1 MKIGLFTDSYY
12 PQINGVATSVHVLKQ
27 QLEADGHRVYVF
39 TTTDPLADRHAE
51 VRQGVF
57 RMRSIPVMSERR
69 LGVWYSPRM
78 VHFFT
83 QLDLDLVHT
92 HTEFSLGIFGR
103 TVARL
108 LNVPLVHTYHTIYE
122 EYTHFVIPIQAFGG
136 LARRL
141 ARQFSTSVCNIADRV
156 IVPTAKVR
164 RLLRSYGVYRPI
176 AVIPTGLRLD
186 RFLPA
191 AGDKELR
198 EKMRAELGYGPDD
211 LLAVSVGRVSRE
223 KGLDVLLEAFKQAV
237 AVCPRL
243 YLLVVGSGPDAQEIQ
258 ELSRTL
264 GLEKRVQFVGAKPW
278 DEIGRWYR
286 VGDVFVSASR
296 SETQGLTYIEA
307 LASGLPVLAR
317 SDAVLEGV
325 VDTGVNGWQWD
336 EIPDFVDRCRQ
347 LETLDQADWAAYSQ
361 AALEKAERYSVER
374 YAADVA
380 SIYQQLLDVKEP
392 GRTLIR
398 KLEGAKLDARLL
410 ALSRPLSMSASLE
423 QLLDHGGGERGRG
436 ERPPRL
442 RRLRQ
447 SRRLVPA
454 RRPSRPTAG
463 RLGSAGRRHRRL
475 SVEHINRSFRAIYP
489 RSERRPDDKDRP
501 ES

>member
-51 VRQGVF
+51 VREGVF

-78 VHFFT
+78 MRFFS

-108 LNVPLVHTYHTIYE
+108 LNIPLVHTYHTIYE

-141 ARQFSTSVCNIADRV
+141 ARQLSASVCNIPDQV

-176 AVIPTGLRLD
+176 AVIPTGLKLD
-186 RFLPA
+186 RFRPEK
-191 AGDKELR
+191 GDRKLR
-198 EKMRAELGYGPDD
+198 EQMRAELGYQPDD
-211 LLAVSVGRVSRE
+211 LVAVYVGRVSRE
-223 KGLDVLLEAFKQAV
+223 KGLDVLLEAV
-237 AVCPRL
+237 AEAAPCCPRL
-243 YLLVVGSGPDAQEIQ
+243 SLLVVGSGPDADEMQAHC
-258 ELSRTL
+258 RAL
-264 GLEKRVQFVGAKPW
+264 GLVDRVHFAGVKPW

-325 VDTGVNGWQWD
+325 VETGVNGWQWD
-336 EIPDFVDRCRQ
+336 EIPDFVACCRELEALTAADRER
-347 LETLDQADWAAYSQ
+347 LSR
-361 AALEKAERYSVER
+361 AALEYAERFSVER
-374 YAADVA
+374 FAADMTK
-380 SIYQQLLDVKEP
+380 IYQKLLAVSEP
-392 GRTLIR
+392 GRPLIR
-398 KLEGAKLDARLL
+398 KLEGAKLEARLM
-410 ALSRPLSMSASLE
+410 ALSRPVSMTASLE
-423 QLLDHGGGERGRG
+423 QLLESGE
-436 ERPPRL
+436 ERPQL
-442 RRLRQ
+442 RRLRR

-454 RRPSRPTAG
+454 RRPSRPYAE
-463 RLGSAGRRHRRL
+463 RPRRHRRRRM
-475 SVEHINRSFRAIYP
+475 SVERINRSFRAIYP
-489 RSERRPDDKDRP
+489 RTERQRDDDRI
-501 ES
+501 EN

>member
-27 QLEADGHRVYVF
+27 QLEADGHLVYVF

-51 VRQGVF
+51 VRDRVF

-78 VHFFT
+78 MRFFS

-103 TVARL
+103 TIARL
-108 LNVPLVHTYHTIYE
+108 LNVPQVHTYHTIYE
-122 EYTHFVIPIQAFGG
+122 EYTHFVVPIQAFGG

-141 ARQFSTSVCNIADRV
+141 ARQFSASVCNIADQV

-176 AVIPTGLRLD
+176 AVIPTGLNLD
-186 RFLPA
+186 RFRPGEGA
-191 AGDKELR
+191 RELR
-198 EKMRAELGYGPDD
+198 ETMRAGLGYRPDD
-211 LLAVSVGRVSRE
+211 LVAVYVGRVSRE
-223 KGLDVLLEAFKQAV
+223 KGLDVLLEALA
-237 AVCPRL
+237 AAAPACPRL
-243 YLLVVGSGPDAQEIQ
+243 SLLVVGSGPDADEIQ
-258 ELSRTL
+258 SYSQTL
-264 GLEKRVQFVGAKPW
+264 GLGDRVHFAGAKPW

-325 VDTGVNGWQWD
+325 VETGVNGWQWD
-336 EIPDFVDRCRQ
+336 ETADFAARCRE
-347 LETLDQADWAAYSQ
+347 LETLPAASRERLSQ
-361 AALEKAERYSVER
+361 AALESAERFSVER
-374 YAADVA
+374 FAADISA
-380 SIYQQLLDVKEP
+380 IYQKLLAVSEP
-392 GRTLIR
+392 GRPLIR
-398 KLEGAKLDARLL
+398 KLEGAKLEARLM
-410 ALSRPLSMSASLE
+410 ALSRPVSMTASLE
-423 QLLDHGGGERGRG
+423 QLLEGGGQ
-436 ERPPRL
+436 RPPL
-442 RRLRQ
+442 RRLRR

-454 RRPSRPTAG
+454 RRPSRPNAERPRSG
-463 RLGSAGRRHRRL
+463 RHRRV
-475 SVEHINRSFRAIYP
+475 SVERINRSFRAIYP
-489 RSERRPDDKDRP
+489 RTERHSDDER
-501 ES
+501 SQN